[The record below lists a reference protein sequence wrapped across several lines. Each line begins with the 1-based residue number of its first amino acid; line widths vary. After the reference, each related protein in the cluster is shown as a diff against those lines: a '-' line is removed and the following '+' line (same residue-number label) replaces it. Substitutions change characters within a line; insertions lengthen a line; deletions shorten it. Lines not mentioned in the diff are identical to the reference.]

1 MESRSEQGEGTGPYT
16 INVDEL
22 LATVQEQG
30 AFILQNAAHTQYR
43 VQVSCPVCEQLT
55 EWVEAKGDLFRMQLC
70 GHEVRGV
77 RRRVRVDENGFL
89 RVDADPS

>member
-1 MESRSEQGEGTGPYT
+1 MPHT

-22 LATVQEQG
+22 LAEVQEQG
-30 AFILQNAAHTQYR
+30 AFIFQNAAHTQYR
-43 VQVSCPVCEQLT
+43 VRVSCPECKQPT
-55 EWVEAKGDLFRMQLC
+55 EWVEAKGDLFRMQSC
-70 GHEVRGV
+70 GHEVRGA